1 MTPEEI
7 REVEVRTIGGNVI
20 VMKQQ
25 LAQEGNGLIIEL
37 TARPET
43 RFYLHHYRLGDS
55 NPVNLLL
62 EGNREYKME
71 AWNETRLS
79 IAVSF
84 PKPGADVFLDDAYRG
99 YIGDNNMLTLSDV
112 TMGNHSLF
120 LRSSEGEYTKNIY
133 VSPSEIFFFVDP
145 NAPEPEPEPE
155 QESEPEPEPE
165 LEPEPEMES
174 EPEPEPE
181 PELVEEMVEPVVE
194 EPEVV
199 KPFQTVKGRF
209 MLMASAGVFPQT
221 SYGAMVGYMKKFG
234 VYAKF
239 RSNYN
244 FSEASY
250 NCTSNGKLESGEN
263 IYTSGAAPRYSRHQ
277 ATAGLL
283 LRLSKNIYPYVGAGF
298 GSRGVQ
304 WQDYKGQWAQVADY
318 TCQGIASEAGVALKL
333 GSLSFSVGASTT
345 AFKYTDLELGIG
357 LIF

>member
-43 RFYLHHYRLGDS
+43 RFYLHHDRLGDS

-84 PKPGADVFLDDAYRG
+84 PKPGADVFLDDVYRG

-145 NAPEPEPEPE
+145 NAPEPEPEQEPE
-155 QESEPEPEPE
+155 PELESEPEPEF
-165 LEPEPEMES
+165 
-174 EPEPEPE
+174 
-181 PELVEEMVEPVVE
+181 VEEMGEPVVE

-199 KPFQTVKGRF
+199 KPGQTVKGNF
-209 MLMASAGVFPQT
+209 MFMASVGVFPQT
-221 SYGAMVGYMKKFG
+221 SYGAMVGYVKKSG
-234 VYAKF
+234 AYAKF

-283 LRLSKNIYPYVGAGF
+283 LRISNNIYPYIGAGF
-298 GSRGVQ
+298 GSRAVQ
-304 WQDYKGQWAQVADY
+304 WQDYQGQWAQVTDY
-318 TCQGIASEAGVALKL
+318 SCRGIAAEAGVALKL
-333 GSLSFSVGASTT
+333 GSLSLSVGASTT

-357 LIF
+357 FMF